1 MKLPLTTV
9 KPTGITPHWGMPCY
23 LPPRSESE
31 DSSTIKAHEDFM
43 RKEKKKRQPDYKQ
56 VTFCMDKTLADR
68 REWLVTTQPRP
79 SLTEVQE
86 RYPWLFDE
94 YQVSC
99 W

>member
-1 MKLPLTTV
+1 
-9 KPTGITPHWGMPCY
+9 MPCY
-23 LPPRSESE
+23 LPSRSESE
-31 DSSTIKAHEDFM
+31 EPNTIKAHKDFM

-79 SLTEVQE
+79 SLTEVQD